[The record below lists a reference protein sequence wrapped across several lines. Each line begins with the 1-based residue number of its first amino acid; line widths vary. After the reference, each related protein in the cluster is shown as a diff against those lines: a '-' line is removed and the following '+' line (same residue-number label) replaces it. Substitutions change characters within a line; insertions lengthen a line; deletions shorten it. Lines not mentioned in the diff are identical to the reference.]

1 MFSYV
6 DPPYRTMV
14 VVVVVE
20 VVVEVA
26 IVEVVVVVEVVL
38 VVEVRC
44 WGRGSCHSVGKG

>member
-6 DPPYRTMV
+6 DPPHRTMV
-14 VVVVVE
+14 VVE
-20 VVVEVA
+20 VVMEVA
-26 IVEVVVVVEVVL
+26 TVEVVVVVVVGVVL